1 MFWTSF
7 LVRLEQVGSWLL
19 VGVLIAAL
27 VAVVA
32 LAVWK
37 IHHRVLAIILT
48 ALGSLLCTIPL
59 VSTVNLLVESKAKSL
74 AISETKAELK
84 SLKLQVENESLKR
97 DNLELE
103 NKNLSQAITI
113 GNLTNEI
120 TLLENAQ
127 LSMSSL
133 NEICEVALLETELK
147 QTDVHKVQ
155 IGKIEEGWGIL
166 ADKIGSEVLVITA
179 HDINAKYGVEL
190 KEVTIREDEKGVL
203 HVSGVKPKYIGSDR
217 NISNTIVSEIR
228 QIEYKKSKDGQMEQS
243 KITVLKDSANMNRA
257 ASYAQQ
263 YETQFQ
269 QKLAMGQES
278 NFLDSAVVKLA
289 QNFIKLTLASLKQ
302 DIVFDAQDETGVPIL
317 EYLNGKIKDK
327 RSEIDG
333 LRQAM
338 DGTQA

>member
-1 MFWTSF
+1 MFWISF

-37 IHHRVLAIILT
+37 IYHRVLAIILT

-155 IGKIEEGWGIL
+155 IGEIEEGLGFR
-166 ADKIGSEVLVITA
+166 ANAYNDEVLVITT
-179 HDINAKYGVEL
+179 HDINAKYGVDL
-190 KEVTIREDEKGVL
+190 KAVTIHEDASGVL
-203 HVSGVKPKYIGSDR
+203 HVSGIRPTYIGSNR
-217 NISNTIVSEIR
+217 NISTPIVSEIR
-228 QIEYKKSKDGQMEQS
+228 RINYKKAGGQLVPSEIIVQNDGKYKDLATS
-243 KITVLKDSANMNRA
+243 FATDFDKR
-257 ASYAQQ
+257 
-263 YETQFQ
+263 FQ
-269 QKLAMGQES
+269 ERLSQGLES